1 MIFSLSDEAISD
13 HDHDHEPLSSCCLP
27 QIHWVNS
34 FATRHYVNDLIGIYY
49 NLMDS

>member
-13 HDHDHEPLSSCCLP
+13 HDLEPLSSCCLS

-34 FATRHYVNDLIGIYY
+34 FAIRHYVNDLIGIYY